1 MDETEQKTLRRNNK
15 SGYTGVS
22 FDPARGKYQ
31 VRATI
36 GRQSFF
42 LGYYNNAE
50 YGSLV
55 YKEFVK
61 QHKKTT

>member
-1 MDETEQKTLRRNNK
+1 MDETLRKNNR

-22 FDPARGKYQ
+22 FDPARGKFQ

-42 LGYYNNAE
+42 LGYVSDAE

-55 YKEFVK
+55 YKLI
-61 QHKKTT
+61 